1 MEGRKMYVR
10 NRMTVNPFTVSPDTT
25 IADALDLM
33 REKKINRVPVVKDG
47 KLVGIITERKLMEVS
62 PSSATSL
69 SIFEINYLLAKTK
82 VEEVMTKKVITVS
95 PDDLLEVA
103 ALKMRD
109 NAVGG
114 LPVVENG
121 KLVGIITESNIFDA
135 FIEIMGFREHGSRI
149 SILIQEDRPGVL
161 AELAKTIAECNVNIT
176 HLAIYHGEIVLR
188 VDTRKPDQLIQSLQE
203 KGFRITSVTVMD

>member
-1 MEGRKMYVR
+1 MYVR
-10 NRMTVNPFTVSPDTT
+10 NRMTVNPITVSPDTM
-25 IADALDLM
+25 IATALELM
-33 REKKINRVPVVKDG
+33 REKNINRIPVVKDE

-69 SIFEINYLLAKTK
+69 SIFEINYLLSKTK
-82 VEEVMTKKVITVS
+82 VEQVMTKKVVTVA

-109 NAVGG
+109 NSVGG

-121 KLVGIITESNIFDA
+121 KVVGIITESNIFDA
-135 FIEIMGFREHGSRI
+135 FIEIMGFRERGSRI

-161 AELAKTIAECNVNIT
+161 AELAQTVATCDINIT
-176 HLAIYHGEIVLR
+176 HLAIYQGEIVLR
-188 VDTRKPDQLIQSLQE
+188 VDTREPDELLERLKE
-203 KGFRITSVTVMD
+203 KGFRTTSVTISD

>member
-1 MEGRKMYVR
+1 MYVR
-10 NRMTVNPFTVSPDTT
+10 NRMTINPITVTPDTT
-25 IADALDLM
+25 IATALEIM
-33 REKKINRVPVVKDG
+33 REKNINRIPVVKDG

-82 VEEVMTKKVITVS
+82 VEQVMTKKVVTVA
-95 PDDLLEVA
+95 PDDLLEIA

-109 NAVGG
+109 NKVGG

-121 KLVGIITESNIFDA
+121 KVVGIITESNIFDA
-135 FIEIMGFREHGSRI
+135 FIEIMGFRERGSRI

-161 AELAKTIAECNVNIT
+161 AELAQTVATCDINIT

-188 VDTRKPDQLIQSLQE
+188 VDTRQPDALIEKLKE
-203 KGFRITSVTVMD
+203 KGFRITSVTVSA

>member
-1 MEGRKMYVR
+1 MYVR
-10 NRMTVNPFTVSPDTT
+10 NRMTVNPITVTPDTT
-25 IADALDLM
+25 IATALEIM
-33 REKKINRVPVVKDG
+33 HEKKINRIPVVKDG

-69 SIFEINYLLAKTK
+69 SVFELNYLLTK
-82 VEEVMTKKVITVS
+82 SRVEQVMTKKVVTVS

-109 NAVGG
+109 NSVGG

-121 KLVGIITESNIFDA
+121 KVVGIITESNIFDA
-135 FIEIMGFREHGSRI
+135 FIEIMGFREKGSRI

-161 AELAKTIAECNVNIT
+161 AELAQTVATCDINIT
-176 HLAIYHGEIVLR
+176 HMAIYHGEIVLR
-188 VDTRKPDQLIQSLQE
+188 VDTRQPEALLEKLKE
-203 KGFRITSVTVMD
+203 KGFRVTSVTVSA

>member
-1 MEGRKMYVR
+1 MYVR
-10 NRMTVNPFTVSPDTT
+10 NRMTVNPITVSPDTM
-25 IADALDLM
+25 IATALELM
-33 REKKINRVPVVKDG
+33 REKSINRIPVVKDE

-69 SIFEINYLLAKTK
+69 SIFEINYLLSKTK
-82 VEEVMTKKVITVS
+82 VEQVMTKKVVTVA

-109 NAVGG
+109 NRVGG

-121 KLVGIITESNIFDA
+121 KVVGIITESNIFDA
-135 FIEIMGFREHGSRI
+135 FIEIMGFRERGSRI

-161 AELAKTIAECNVNIT
+161 AELAQTVATCDINIT
-176 HLAIYHGEIVLR
+176 HLAICHGEIVLR
-188 VDTRKPDQLIQSLQE
+188 VDTREPDELLKRLKE
-203 KGFRITSVTVMD
+203 KGFRITSVRILE

>member
-1 MEGRKMYVR
+1 MYVR
-10 NRMTVNPFTVSPDTT
+10 NRMTVNPITVSPDTM
-25 IADALDLM
+25 IATALELM
-33 REKKINRVPVVKDG
+33 REKSINRIPVVKDE

-69 SIFEINYLLAKTK
+69 SIFEINYLLSKTK
-82 VEEVMTKKVITVS
+82 VEQVMTKKVVTVA

-109 NAVGG
+109 NSVGG

-121 KLVGIITESNIFDA
+121 KVVGIITESNIFDA
-135 FIEIMGFREHGSRI
+135 FIEIMGFRERGSRI

-161 AELAKTIAECNVNIT
+161 AELAQTVATCDINIT
-176 HLAIYHGEIVLR
+176 HLAIYHGKLSYG
-188 VDTRKPDQLIQSLQE
+188 DTREPDELLKRLKE
-203 KGFRITSVTVMD
+203 KGFRITSVRILE

>member
-1 MEGRKMYVR
+1 M
-10 NRMTVNPFTVSPDTT
+10 
-25 IADALDLM
+25 IATALELM
-33 REKKINRVPVVKDG
+33 REKSINRIPVVKDE

-69 SIFEINYLLAKTK
+69 SIFEINYLLSKTK
-82 VEEVMTKKVITVS
+82 VEQVMTKKVVTVA

-109 NAVGG
+109 NRVGG

-121 KLVGIITESNIFDA
+121 KVVGIITESNIFDA
-135 FIEIMGFREHGSRI
+135 FIEIMGFRERGSRI

-161 AELAKTIAECNVNIT
+161 AELAQTVATCDINIT

-188 VDTRKPDQLIQSLQE
+188 VDTREPDELLKRLKE
-203 KGFRITSVTVMD
+203 KGFRITSVRILE

>member
-1 MEGRKMYVR
+1 MYVR
-10 NRMTVNPFTVSPDTT
+10 NRMTVNPITVSPDTM
-25 IADALDLM
+25 IATALELM
-33 REKKINRVPVVKDG
+33 REKSINRIPVVKDE

-69 SIFEINYLLAKTK
+69 SIFEINYLLSKTK
-82 VEEVMTKKVITVS
+82 VEQVMTKKVVTVA

-109 NAVGG
+109 NRVGG

-121 KLVGIITESNIFDA
+121 KVVGIITESNIFDA
-135 FIEIMGFREHGSRI
+135 FIEIMGFRERGSRI

-161 AELAKTIAECNVNIT
+161 AELAQTVATCDINIT

-188 VDTRKPDQLIQSLQE
+188 VDTRESDELLKRLKE
-203 KGFRITSVTVMD
+203 KGFRITSVRILE

>member
-1 MEGRKMYVR
+1 MYVR
-10 NRMTVNPFTVSPDTT
+10 NRMTINPITVTPDTT
-25 IADALDLM
+25 IATALEIM
-33 REKKINRVPVVKDG
+33 REKNINRIPVVKDG

-82 VEEVMTKKVITVS
+82 VEQVMTKKVVTVA
-95 PDDLLEVA
+95 PDDLLEIA

-109 NAVGG
+109 NKVGG

-121 KLVGIITESNIFDA
+121 KVVGIITESNIFDA
-135 FIEIMGFREHGSRI
+135 FIEIMGFRERGSRI
-149 SILIQEDRPGVL
+149 SILIQEDRPGIL
-161 AELAKTIAECNVNIT
+161 AELAQTVADCHINIT

-188 VDTRKPDQLIQSLQE
+188 VDTRQPDELIERLQA
-203 KGFRITSVTVMD
+203 KGFRITSVTVSE

>member
-1 MEGRKMYVR
+1 MYVR
-10 NRMTVNPFTVSPDTT
+10 SRMTVNPITVSPDTM
-25 IADALDLM
+25 IADALELM
-33 REKKINRVPVVKDG
+33 REKKINRIPVVKDG

-69 SIFEINYLLAKTK
+69 SIFEINYLLSKTK
-82 VEEVMTKKVITVS
+82 VEEVMTKKVVTVS

-109 NAVGG
+109 NCVGG
-114 LPVVENG
+114 LPVVEKG
-121 KLVGIITESNIFDA
+121 KVVGIITESNIFDA

-161 AELAKTIAECNVNIT
+161 AELAQTIAASNVNIT

-188 VDTRKPDQLIQSLQE
+188 VDTRKPEPLIQSLQE
-203 KGFRITSVTVMD
+203 RGFRVTSVTVAD

>member
-1 MEGRKMYVR
+1 MYVR
-10 NRMTVNPFTVSPDTT
+10 NRMTVNPITVSPDTM
-25 IADALDLM
+25 IATALELM
-33 REKKINRVPVVKDG
+33 REKNINRIPVVKDE

-69 SIFEINYLLAKTK
+69 SIFEINYLLSKTK
-82 VEEVMTKKVITVS
+82 VEQVMTKKVVTVA

-109 NAVGG
+109 NSVGG

-121 KLVGIITESNIFDA
+121 KVVGIITESNIFDA
-135 FIEIMGFREHGSRI
+135 FIEIMGFRERGTRI

-161 AELAKTIAECNVNIT
+161 AELAQTIATCDINIT

-188 VDTRKPDQLIQSLQE
+188 VDTRQPEDLIERLKE
-203 KGFRITSVTVMD
+203 KGFRPTSVTISD

>member
-1 MEGRKMYVR
+1 MYVR
-10 NRMTVNPFTVSPDTT
+10 NRMTVNPITVTPDTT
-25 IADALDLM
+25 IATALEIM
-33 REKKINRVPVVKDG
+33 REKKINRIPVVKDE

-82 VEEVMTKKVITVS
+82 VEQVMTKKVVTVS

-109 NAVGG
+109 NSVGG

-121 KLVGIITESNIFDA
+121 KVVGIITESNIFDA
-135 FIEIMGFREHGSRI
+135 FIEIMGFREKGSRI

-161 AELAKTIAECNVNIT
+161 AELAQTVATCDINIT

-188 VDTRKPDQLIQSLQE
+188 VDTRQPDALIEKLKE
-203 KGFRITSVTVMD
+203 KGFRITSVTVSA

>member
-1 MEGRKMYVR
+1 MYVR
-10 NRMTVNPFTVSPDTT
+10 SRMTVDPFTVSPDTT
-25 IADALDLM
+25 IADALELM

-47 KLVGIITERKLMEVS
+47 KLVGIITERRLMEVS

-69 SIFEINYLLAKTK
+69 SIFEINYLLSKTK
-82 VEEVMTKKVITVS
+82 VEQVMTKKVVTVS

-109 NAVGG
+109 NSVGG

-121 KLVGIITESNIFDA
+121 KVVGIITESNIFDA
-135 FIEIMGFREHGSRI
+135 FIEIMGFRERGSRI

-161 AELAKTIAECNVNIT
+161 AELAQTIAACDVNIT
-176 HLAIYHGEIVLR
+176 HMAIYHGEIVLR
-188 VDTRKPDQLIQSLQE
+188 VDTRQPEELLNRLKE
-203 KGFRITSVTVMD
+203 KGFRITSVQVSE

>member
-1 MEGRKMYVR
+1 MYVR
-10 NRMTVNPFTVSPDTT
+10 NRMTVNPITVSPDTM
-25 IADALDLM
+25 IATALELM
-33 REKKINRVPVVKDG
+33 REKSINRIPVVKDE

-69 SIFEINYLLAKTK
+69 SIFEINYLLSKTK
-82 VEEVMTKKVITVS
+82 VEQVMTKKVVTVA

-109 NAVGG
+109 NRVGG

-121 KLVGIITESNIFDA
+121 KVVGIITESNIFDA
-135 FIEIMGFREHGSRI
+135 FIEIMGFRERGSRI

-161 AELAKTIAECNVNIT
+161 AELAQTVATCDINIT

-188 VDTRKPDQLIQSLQE
+188 VDTREPDELLKRLKE
-203 KGFRITSVTVMD
+203 KGFRITSVRILE

>member
-1 MEGRKMYVR
+1 MYVR
-10 NRMTVNPFTVSPDTT
+10 NRMTVNPITVSPDTM
-25 IADALDLM
+25 IATALELM
-33 REKKINRVPVVKDG
+33 REKSINRIPVVKDE

-69 SIFEINYLLAKTK
+69 SIFEINYLLSKTK
-82 VEEVMTKKVITVS
+82 VEQVMTKKVVTVA

-109 NAVGG
+109 NRVGG

-121 KLVGIITESNIFDA
+121 KVVGIITESNIFDA
-135 FIEIMGFREHGSRI
+135 FIEIMGFRERGSRI

-161 AELAKTIAECNVNIT
+161 AELAQTVATCDINIT

-188 VDTRKPDQLIQSLQE
+188 VDTREPDELLERLKE
-203 KGFRITSVTVMD
+203 KGFRTTSVTISD

>member
-1 MEGRKMYVR
+1 MYVR
-10 NRMTVNPFTVSPDTT
+10 NRMTVNPITVSPDTM
-25 IADALDLM
+25 IATALELM
-33 REKKINRVPVVKDG
+33 REKSINRIPVVKDE

-69 SIFEINYLLAKTK
+69 SIFEINYLLSKTK
-82 VEEVMTKKVITVS
+82 VEQVMTKKVVTVA

-109 NAVGG
+109 NSVGG

-121 KLVGIITESNIFDA
+121 KVVGIITESNIFDA
-135 FIEIMGFREHGSRI
+135 FIEIMGFRERGSRI

-161 AELAKTIAECNVNIT
+161 AELAQTVATCDINIT

-188 VDTRKPDQLIQSLQE
+188 WIPASPMNYSN
-203 KGFRITSVTVMD
+203 G

>member
-1 MEGRKMYVR
+1 
-10 NRMTVNPFTVSPDTT
+10 MTVDPFTVSPDTT
-25 IADALDLM
+25 IADALELM

-47 KLVGIITERKLMEVS
+47 KLVGIITERRLMEVS

-69 SIFEINYLLAKTK
+69 SIFEINYLLSKTK
-82 VEEVMTKKVITVS
+82 VEQVMTKKVVTVS

-109 NAVGG
+109 NSVGG

-121 KLVGIITESNIFDA
+121 KVVGIITESNIFDA
-135 FIEIMGFREHGSRI
+135 FIEIMGFRERGSRI

-161 AELAKTIAECNVNIT
+161 AELAQTIAACDVNIT
-176 HLAIYHGEIVLR
+176 HMAIYHGEIVLR
-188 VDTRKPDQLIQSLQE
+188 VDTRQPEELLNRLKE
-203 KGFRITSVTVMD
+203 KGFRITSVQVSE